1 MLAERF
7 PAITETQPE
16 VVAQHYTAA
25 SLHAQALPY
34 WQQAGQRAHER
45 SALREGAVC
54 FAQALGG
61 SKHLPESRTTQEQA
75 IDLRLHLRN
84 ALWPLGEIQQ
94 TLSYLRE
101 AETLA
106 RVLGD
111 QPRLGRVAAFLCR
124 LFRQI
129 GDHDGAV
136 ESGQHALAVAET
148 LGDVA
153 LQVMTQHFLGAA
165 YHARGDHGRAMELLR
180 KNVEALVGDLV
191 RERFGQAGHPAVLS
205 RASLAQCLAEVG
217 AFPEGITHG
226 EDALRIAEML
236 DSSADMASA
245 CHSVGGLFLRQGN
258 LSRAI
263 PVLERGLALCQAL
276 HTQLWFP
283 ETAAALGCAY
293 AFAGRTA
300 EAVSLLE
307 QAEQR
312 STALG
317 TMSGQTRWMGYAS
330 EAYQLAG
337 RVEEAVQ
344 LAGRTLALARDH
356 KERGHEAYVLRLLG
370 DIAT

>member
-1 MLAERF
+1 M
-7 PAITETQPE
+7 
-16 VVAQHYTAA
+16 
-25 SLHAQALPY
+25 
-34 WQQAGQRAHER
+34 
-45 SALREGAVC
+45 
-54 FAQALGG
+54 
-61 SKHLPESRTTQEQA
+61 
-75 IDLRLHLRN
+75 
-84 ALWPLGEIQQ
+84 
-94 TLSYLRE
+94 
-101 AETLA
+101 
-106 RVLGD
+106 
-111 QPRLGRVAAFLCR
+111 
-124 LFRQI
+124 
-129 GDHDGAV
+129 

-370 DIAT
+370 DIATWHKPPDIELAETHYQHALALAEVLGMRPLQAHCHRGLGTLYAATGQREQARTALSTAIEMYTSMEMTFWLPQTEAALAQVEGR